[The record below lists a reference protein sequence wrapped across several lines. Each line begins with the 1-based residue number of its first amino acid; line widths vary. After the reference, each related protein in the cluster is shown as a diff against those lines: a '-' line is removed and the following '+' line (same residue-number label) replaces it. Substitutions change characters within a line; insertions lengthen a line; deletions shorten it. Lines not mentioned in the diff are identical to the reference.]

1 MALTLQSG
9 VDLARID
16 TNDADTD
23 ALRTSDAD
31 MQKHANA
38 ALLIL
43 FNRAPHLW
51 HGQYGSIP
59 SGELALAAAFPIHAQ
74 WMRPFAD
81 LIVALAESKDD
92 EFVVSQRVEAIM
104 NRALAFTVT

>member
-16 TNDADTD
+16 TNDTD
-23 ALRTSDAD
+23 AAAYRTSDAD
-31 MQKHANA
+31 MAKNANA

-51 HGQYGSIP
+51 HGQYDDEPDG
-59 SGELALAAAFPIHAQ
+59 LAALTLDFPLHAQ

-81 LIVALAESKDD
+81 LIVALVESKDD
-92 EFVVSQRVEAIM
+92 EFVLSQRVQAVM
-104 NRALAFTVT
+104 SRALSLAVG